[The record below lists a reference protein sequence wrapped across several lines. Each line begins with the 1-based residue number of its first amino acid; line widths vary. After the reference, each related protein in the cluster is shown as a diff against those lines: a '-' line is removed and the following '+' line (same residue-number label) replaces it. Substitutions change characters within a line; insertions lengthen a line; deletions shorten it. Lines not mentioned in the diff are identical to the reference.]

1 MYDATPISYED
12 YSPDD
17 KPLVALIKTK
27 DLWGNTSA
35 HTHITYTLFHPL
47 KWANPCS
54 IYFQRTYLKT
64 NNQTLQKHF
73 WNVYILSL

>member
-27 DLWGNTSA
+27 DLWSNTSA
-35 HTHITYTLFHPL
+35 HTHTPCIHTVTVPAFKMSQSDQYLFPENRF
-47 KWANPCS
+47 KQW
-54 IYFQRTYLKT
+54 K
-64 NNQTLQKHF
+64 KHF
-73 WNVYILSL
+73 WNLYILPL

>member
-35 HTHITYTLFHPL
+35 YTHTHTHTHRIHTDTVPAFKMSRSVQYLFPD
-47 KWANPCS
+47 NR
-54 IYFQRTYLKT
+54 F
-64 NNQTLQKHF
+64 
-73 WNVYILSL
+73 